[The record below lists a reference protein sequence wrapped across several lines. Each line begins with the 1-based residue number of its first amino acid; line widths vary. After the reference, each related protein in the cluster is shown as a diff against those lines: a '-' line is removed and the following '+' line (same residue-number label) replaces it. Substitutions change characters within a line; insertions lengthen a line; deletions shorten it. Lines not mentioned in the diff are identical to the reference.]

1 MSSSTDHLDDLDRR
15 IIAALQSDGRAS
27 WTEIAELSGS
37 SVATVARRGQQLL
50 REGVVRVAAIPGN
63 NHAGAADLFVL
74 RITCEP
80 GTQMDVLAE
89 LVRHA
94 DLRFLSLVTGP
105 YDILAELNLRREE
118 SLQAR
123 IVERIL
129 AIDGVQRCD
138 TDLTLHVYKV
148 SHDWSRQLL
157 SDAPPEEVAE
167 AHQCDPSHFDAVDR
181 QIIDLMREDGRSS
194 FRTVAAEVGLNES
207 TVRRRFE
214 TLLSRDP
221 GSGPGT
227 GVRVGD
233 RPQHHRRPAVSR
245 LGGADP
251 LPLPRR
257 AVRGGDAEQQRA
269 DVRADPADHPGPVP
283 VHHEHPRP
291 AGGRTGVDRECGA
304 AGAASRV
311 RRDAVVAGQ
320 HRDRAAVTPVR
331 VSRTRRAHQSR

>member
-214 TLLSRDP
+214 TLLSRGCILVTTLVPAPALGFESEIVLNITVAPPFLD
-221 GSGPGT
+221 SVART
-227 GVRVGD
+227 LSRYRW
-233 RPQHHRRPAVSR
+233 RP
-245 LGGADP
+245 
-251 LPLPRR
+251 
-257 AVRGGDAEQQRA
+257 VRGRDAQQQRA
-269 DVRADPADHPGPVP
+269 DVRADPAHHPGPVP
-283 VHHEHPRP
+283 VHHQHPRP
-291 AGGRTGVDRECGA
+291 DGGRTGVDGERGA
-304 AGAASRV
+304 AGVASRL

-320 HRDRAAVTPVR
+320 HRDRPAVSPAR
-331 VSRTRRAHQSR
+331 SR